1 MYDSY
6 SCNYRDKDKRPSA
19 KQKVLQNYLFSRL
32 FLAHFVMADSSRC
45 WKMTTTRRQQLQIYQ
60 AARSCAQPTT
70 YIYYFKKPYIV
81 EFYSKFIV
89 YWTINMEKK
98 YVKVVRLKIAKNT
111 SYRKYCADGEEKR
124 PDLWHWIRWHKAFY
138 GHDLFEVQEPFSISW

>member
-1 MYDSY
+1 MGKKSQQCKKT
-6 SCNYRDKDKRPSA
+6 SC
-19 KQKVLQNYLFSRL
+19 QIFLFSSKTATESL
-32 FLAHFVMADSSRC
+32 KSCSTFCFD
-45 WKMTTTRRQQLQIYQ
+45 LQFCVK
-60 AARSCAQPTT
+60 SFCAQPA
-70 YIYYFKKPYIV
+70 YNYYFKKPYVV
-81 EFYSKFIV
+81 ESYIRSSYIEPLI
-89 YWTINMEKK
+89 WKK